1 MRRDLGRARCS
12 QWEISSRTSTMAVN
26 IEIRMPMLMVMA
38 KPRMAPVP
46 IANRI
51 SILISVVAFASTIVR

>member
-1 MRRDLGRARCS
+1 
-12 QWEISSRTSTMAVN
+12 
-26 IEIRMPMLMVMA
+26 MLMVMA